1 MTRTRVLIVEDEPVI
16 AYALKDCLQA
26 AGFEVVG
33 LAATEPMGRHLSA
46 RERPDAAV
54 VDVQLRTGS
63 GLDLAR
69 SLIEQGI
76 AVLFVTAHGRDSVV
90 ASGLAAAYLEK
101 PFDTASIANALRAAQ
116 HLTSTGALP
125 SWAPR
130 RLRRV
135 GP

>member
-1 MTRTRVLIVEDEPVI
+1 MTRTRVLIVEDEAVI
-16 AYALKDCLQA
+16 AYALKDCLED

-46 RERPDAAV
+46 RERPHAAV

-69 SLIEQGI
+69 SLIEQGT
-76 AVLFVTAHGRDSVV
+76 AVLFVTGNGRDSV
-90 ASGLAAAYLEK
+90 AGSGLAAAYLEK
-101 PFDTASIANALRAAQ
+101 PFDAGTIATAVRATQ
-116 HLTSTGALP
+116 HLTSTGNLP
-125 SWAPR
+125 SWAPN

-135 GP
+135 GS